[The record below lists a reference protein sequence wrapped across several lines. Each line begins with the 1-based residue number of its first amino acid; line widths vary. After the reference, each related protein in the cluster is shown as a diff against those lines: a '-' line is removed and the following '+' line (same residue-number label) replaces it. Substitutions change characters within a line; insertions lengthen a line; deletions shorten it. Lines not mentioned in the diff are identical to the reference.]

1 MDSGRAGLTSLG
13 GGDLN
18 PKYRKLILTL
28 VVRETATELVRRELD
43 EAANLIST
51 DNIVYECAITDKS
64 SRKPAN
70 AAEYDVDDE

>member
-1 MDSGRAGLTSLG
+1 MGFGRADLASLE

-18 PKYRKLILTL
+18 RKYRKLTLTL
-28 VVRETATELVRRELD
+28 VVRETATEQVRSEVD
-43 EAANLIST
+43 EAVNLISA
-51 DNIVYECAITDKS
+51 DNIVYEYAITDTS